1 MDFQVY
7 QAMDSPIIGITTF
20 HTSNPDNGLLYLSV
34 TETYV
39 KALASAGA
47 LPVLVPL
54 GLPEKSLFAILNILD
69 GLLFTGGGD
78 IDPACYGETAHPL
91 VDNVDPERDRV
102 EIFLA
107 RSAAEKGIPFLGVC
121 RGLQTINVAR
131 GGTLYR
137 DILAERPGAM
147 KHACF
152 ESAPRTH
159 LAHPVEVIPGSL
171 IAQILNGGEARVN
184 SGHHQGIRK
193 LGAGLRATA
202 FAPDGLIE
210 AFELDGHPFGLAVQ
224 WHPEWLTHLPEMAA
238 IFKTFVTAVAENQ
251 AAKSS
256 PLPA

>member
-1 MDFQVY
+1 MDFQAKSV
-7 QAMDSPIIGITTF
+7 MDLPIIGVTTF
-20 HTSNPDNGLLYLSV
+20 HTSNPDNGLHYISV

-39 KALASAGA
+39 KALARSGA
-47 LPVLVPL
+47 VPVLVPL
-54 GLPEKSLFAILNILD
+54 GLPEKSLSAIQNIVD

-78 IDPACYGETAHPL
+78 IDPACYGETPHPL

-102 EIFLA
+102 EIYLA
-107 RSAAEKGIPFLGVC
+107 RRAAEKGMPFLGVC
-121 RGLQTINVAR
+121 RGLQTINVAQ

-159 LAHPVEVIPGSL
+159 LAHPVEVTPGSL
-171 IAQILNGGEARVN
+171 IAEIVNGAETRVN
-184 SGHHQGIRK
+184 SGHHQGVRK

-210 AFELDGHPFGLAVQ
+210 AFELEGHPFGLAVQ
-224 WHPEWLTHLPEMAA
+224 WHPEWLTHLPEMDA
-238 IFKTFVTAVAENQ
+238 IFRAFVTAVAENRVT
-251 AAKSS
+251 KSP
-256 PLPA
+256 PLTV